1 MDTIIVGLDGS
12 KGTAAAA
19 RWAATQAQRTGAR
32 VVAVYAVPRTELWSM
47 SAVQINID
55 KILAEFQDLL
65 DGRWTAPLRKAGVQ
79 YTTQVIRGDP
89 ATELLRV
96 AKREHA
102 SLLALGSKSHSNL
115 ADLIV
120 GGTVHK
126 VINRSTIPVVIV
138 PAAPPAKQTVSPRT
152 APSRRASK

>member
-1 MDTIIVGLDGS
+1 MDTIIVGIDGS
-12 KGTAAAA
+12 KGAQAAAQ
-19 RWAATQAQRTGAR
+19 WAAIQAERTNAC
-32 VVAVYAVPRTELWSM
+32 VIAVYAVPRTELWSM

-55 KILAEFQDLL
+55 EILAEFQDLL

-79 YTTQVIRGDP
+79 HTTQLIRGDP

-102 SLLALGSKSHSNL
+102 SLLALGSKSHSSL

-126 VINRSTIPVVIV
+126 VINRATIPVVLV
-138 PAAPPAKQTVSPRT
+138 PVSPPAKKAV
-152 APSRRASK
+152 SRRKATRRPSK

>member
-12 KGTAAAA
+12 KGTQAAA
-19 RWAATQAQRTGAR
+19 RWAAAQARRTGERVIAVY
-32 VVAVYAVPRTELWSM
+32 VVARTELWSM

-55 KILAEFQDLL
+55 KILAEFRKLL
-65 DGRWTAPLRKAGVQ
+65 DGRWTAPLRKAGVA
-79 YTTQVIRGDP
+79 YTTLLIRGDP

-102 SLLALGSKSHSNL
+102 TLLALGSKSHSSL
-115 ADLIV
+115 TDSII

-126 VINRSTIPVVIV
+126 VVNRATIPIV
-138 PAAPPAKQTVSPRT
+138 LVPVAPAPKKTDASRKAARRR
-152 APSRRASK
+152 PSK